1 MKAYLLLMPV
11 ILFVGLVL
19 GFVIFQ
25 PLQVLPRIT
34 LAPGFSFTDY
44 NGQRLTNE
52 DLRGKIVLYTFTY
65 TTCQDDCAQSGAI
78 MQAVQAELAQRQLSV
93 PVELVT
99 ISFDPENDTAQR
111 LAAYAAQY
119 EADPT
124 RWHIVTG
131 EAVPLKQVI
140 GGGFTT
146 YYTPNNNKAFDFD
159 PAFILV
165 DGWGIMR
172 AEYRT
177 ATPSVDLILRD
188 IELVVSEAL
197 NSQGA
202 ARYAYEAAHLFL
214 CYPR

>member
-1 MKAYLLLMPV
+1 MKPYLLLMPV
-11 ILFVGLVL
+11 FLFVALVL

-44 NGQRLTNE
+44 SGQRLTNE

-65 TTCQDDCAQSGAI
+65 TTCKDDCAESGAI
-78 MQAVQAELAQRQLSV
+78 MQAVQAELAQRELSV

-99 ISFDPENDTAQR
+99 ISFDPENDTAQQ
-111 LAAYAAQY
+111 LAAYAAHY
-119 EADPT
+119 EADPM
-124 RWHIVTG
+124 RWHIVSG
-131 EAVPLKQVI
+131 EATPLKQVI

-146 YYTPNNNKAFDFD
+146 YYTANNNDGFDFD

-177 ATPSVDLILRD
+177 ATPSIDSILRD

-197 NSQGA
+197 NSEGA